1 MSRPCPLKPKRSNRM
16 NPDVPADPGQNVQ
29 RIIRNQGIFSKTK
42 RRLNES
48 FNIFFNLT

>member
-1 MSRPCPLKPKRSNRM
+1 MSRPCPLKPKRNQM

-48 FNIFFNLT
+48 SSIFLNLT